1 MVQGVGGEGIG
12 GFMTCTVGSAMLQVK
27 YIQHMHFPPCVAFQ
41 TTALCHFQRCFI
53 WRPALSPA
61 AEAAAELSAGLQNLL
76 SGDLDL
82 PLRPH
87 SNFNLASTSFYQ
99 PLPTSA
105 PSYRPLYFPLR
116 WPVTSLSTSK
126 VLQLTFIYLYVRL
139 LTSLDLDVSLLDVLL
154 PTSIYLY
161 VVLPTRHHSFRPLS
175 VVPLHQLR
183 ILALLTTSA
192 MRVVVGED
200 GMGVLSKNGV
210 QTFLVSARGLLT
222 YLLLVSRRLKLRM
235 GARAEIGP
243 APQLK
248 RKPT

>member
-1 MVQGVGGEGIG
+1 
-12 GFMTCTVGSAMLQVK
+12 
-27 YIQHMHFPPCVAFQ
+27 MHFPPCVAFQ

-105 PSYRPLYFPLR
+105 PSYRPPYTPTLACHLFVHL
-116 WPVTSLSTSK
+116 K

-139 LTSLDLDVSLLDVLL
+139 LTSLDLDVLL

-175 VVPLHQLR
+175 VVLLHQLR
-183 ILALLTTSA
+183 FL
-192 MRVVVGED
+192 ED
-200 GMGVLSKNGV
+200 V
-210 QTFLVSARGLLT
+210 
-222 YLLLVSRRLKLRM
+222 
-235 GARAEIGP
+235 RAVFVD
-243 APQLK
+243 
-248 RKPT
+248 RS